1 MSKRKAISKS
11 KRFEI
16 LQRDRFRC
24 QYCGASANETTL
36 EVDHIVPVSKGGS
49 DDDSNLITACWECNS
64 GKSATELD
72 DDTVRIMRLSQL
84 KSKFVC
90 NLDQWV
96 DVDMFRMMSSMMD
109 EFGFEAVADAIDSVG
124 AYAPSPDLKDLV
136 WMLEMVRVL
145 LIDRTENGAR

>member
-1 MSKRKAISKS
+1 MAERKSISKS

-24 QYCGASANETTL
+24 QYCGASANETAL

-64 GKSATELD
+64 GKSATELED
-72 DDTVRIMRLSQL
+72 STVRIMRLTQL
-84 KSKFVC
+84 KSKFVS

-96 DVDMFRMMSSMMD
+96 DIDMFRMMSSMMD
-109 EFGFEAVADAIDSVG
+109 EFGFEEGADAIDSVG
-124 AYAPSPDLKDLV
+124 AYAPAPNLQDLV
-136 WMLEMVRVL
+136 WMLKMVEVL
-145 LIDRTENGAR
+145 LIDRKENGAR